1 LFEPELREG
10 LLHDWLAEAA
20 ALYPDRPAV
29 VEPGRTVTHAE
40 LHERS
45 LSIASA
51 LRRHGL
57 ETGDRVALVMEKSA
71 DAVAAMYGTLIAGGV
86 YVPVQPSWPGARVEA
101 VLADC
106 DARFVVRDSESPAS
120 AAPTVRV
127 RQTGATLE
135 WPELIAWPPLAE
147 PVKCSPEEPA
157 FILFTS
163 GSTGTPKGVT
173 ISHRAV
179 GAFVDWAVRQ
189 FRVGPDDR
197 IACPSPLSF
206 DLSTFDVF
214 SIARAGSACVIVP
227 PAAAWVPRLL
237 LSMVRDER
245 VTVWYSVPSM
255 LVHLMD
261 RAGLDARPV
270 ASLRTILFAG
280 EVMPP
285 REAARLRSSHRTAEL
300 YNLYGPTETNVV
312 TWHRLPE
319 EIDPERPVSIG
330 RPCPYARLRFDD
342 SAGRLS
348 GLSSSSELL
357 VAGASLMS
365 GYWNRPEETAR
376 AFTEY
381 EDEAGRSR
389 YYRTG
394 DRVSIEPAGDIT
406 FVGRGDRQLKRKGY
420 RIELG
425 EIEAAMAS
433 HPGVGDVAVVAAEG
447 SHPRLT
453 AFACGRGAPPPDQ
466 GALRSHCALIL
477 PAYMIPDRFL
487 ILDTMPRGSRGKID
501 YATLQRLDRS
511 TPWPKTSEPPSAS
524 T

>member
-1 LFEPELREG
+1 MCEPEPRAG
-10 LLHDWLAEAA
+10 LLHDWLADSAA
-20 ALYPDRPAV
+20 RHPGRPAV
-29 VEPGRTVTHAE
+29 VEPRRTITLAD
-40 LHERS
+40 LYERS
-45 LSIASA
+45 RSIAWA
-51 LRRHGL
+51 FRRHAL
-57 ETGDRVALVMEKSA
+57 EPGDRVGLVMDKSA
-71 DAVAAMYGTLIAGGV
+71 DAIAAMYGTLIAGGI
-86 YVPVQPSWPGARVEA
+86 YVPIQPGWPGAKIEA

-106 DARFVVRDSESPAS
+106 DARFVVSDGESGGSAS
-120 AAPTVRV
+120 PTVRV
-127 RQTGATLE
+127 RPTGETLE
-135 WPELIAWPPLAE
+135 WSALVGAPSLAE
-147 PVKCSPEEPA
+147 MVSRSPEEPA

-179 GAFVDWAVRQ
+179 GVFVDWAVRQ

-214 SIARAGSACVIVP
+214 SIARAGSACVVVP
-227 PAAAWVPRLL
+227 PTAAWVPRLL
-237 LSMVRDER
+237 LGMVRDER

-255 LVHLMD
+255 LAHLMD
-261 RAGLDARPV
+261 CAGLDARPV

-285 REAARLRSSHRTAEL
+285 RVAARLRSSHRAAEL

-319 EIDPERPVSIG
+319 EIDPARPISIG
-330 RPCPYARLRFDD
+330 RPCPYARLRLDEGG
-342 SAGRLS
+342 AGLTRPPAS
-348 GLSSSSELL
+348 GELL
-357 VAGASLMS
+357 VTGASLMS

-376 AFTEY
+376 AFAEL
-381 EDEAGRSR
+381 DDDSGRSR

-394 DRVSIEPAGDIT
+394 DRVSIDPSGDVA
-406 FVGRGDRQLKRKGY
+406 FVGRVDRQVKRKGY

-433 HPGVGDVAVVAAEG
+433 HPGLGEAAVVASEG
-447 SHPRLT
+447 DHPRLT
-453 AFACGRGAPPPDQ
+453 AFACGRGAPPLDEA
-466 GALRSHCALIL
+466 ALRLHCVLML
-477 PAYMIPDRFL
+477 PSYMIPDRFL
-487 ILDTMPRGSRGKID
+487 LLDAMPRGSRGKID

-511 TPWPKTSEPPSAS
+511 TPWPRT
-524 T
+524 

>member
-1 LFEPELREG
+1 MFEPELREG

-20 ALYPDRPAV
+20 ARYPDRPAV

-40 LHERS
+40 LYERS

-51 LRRHGL
+51 LRRHAL

-71 DAVAAMYGTLIAGGV
+71 DAVTAMYGTLIAGGI

-106 DARFVVRDSESPAS
+106 DARFVVRDSESPGS

-127 RQTGATLE
+127 RETGATLE
-135 WPELIAWPPLAE
+135 WPELIASPPLAE

-214 SIARAGSACVIVP
+214 SIARAGSACVVVP

-237 LSMVRDER
+237 LGMVRDER

-255 LVHLMD
+255 LVHLLD
-261 RAGLDARPV
+261 RAGMDARPV

-280 EVMPP
+280 EVMPSP
-285 REAARLRSSHRTAEL
+285 AAARLRSSYRAAEL
-300 YNLYGPTETNVV
+300 CNLYGPTETNVV

-319 EIDPERPVSIG
+319 EIDPARPVSIG
-330 RPCPYARLRFDD
+330 RPCPYARLRLDEGGTGLTGP
-342 SAGRLS
+342 SAS
-348 GLSSSSELL
+348 GELL

-365 GYWNRPEETAR
+365 GYWKRPEETAS
-376 AFTEY
+376 AFADLD
-381 EDEAGRSR
+381 DEFGRSR

-394 DRVSIEPAGDIT
+394 DRVSIDPSGDVA
-406 FVGRGDRQLKRKGY
+406 FMGRVDRQVKRKGY

-433 HPGVGDVAVVAAEG
+433 HPELGEAAVVASEG
-447 SHPRLT
+447 DQPRLT
-453 AFACGRGAPPPDQ
+453 AFACGRGAPALDEA
-466 GALRSHCALIL
+466 ALRLHCTLIL
-477 PAYMIPDRFL
+477 PSYMIPDRFL
-487 ILDTMPRGSRGKID
+487 LLDVMPRGSRGKID

-511 TPWPKTSEPPSAS
+511 TPWPKTSGPPSAS